1 MGLKIG
7 ILLPRSDMFPT
18 LARDF
23 LNGLKLS
30 LHSLNTTKLAP
41 KFIVEGVGTASDD
54 TLVRTAEKML
64 LQEEVDL
71 TISFCSIYKLDELI
85 GVFNAYKKPL
95 IHIDLGGNIV
105 KQQHISEHV
114 LFHTLNLWQSAYT
127 AGVYAAK
134 NYGKSC
140 MVASSFYEG
149 GYQLT
154 ESFVKGF
161 TDTGGTI
168 TNYFVAS
175 MDYKTETYEALIK
188 GVQETE
194 PDFIFTLFSYKEGV
208 KVFDILS
215 KSELNGKTPVMALPL
230 MTDETINTENYEMKD
245 VTSIASWSFDDDT
258 PQMKTFI
265 NVLKEQYDELP
276 NIMSLLG
283 YEIGQIVAE
292 ALNATD
298 GIPAKLSEY
307 FKNKTIDSPRGTLT
321 FNTYNESQVDSFKI
335 RKFNFNKIRYH
346 NSVIGIIDTS
356 SMGDLHS
363 KFQSSPYSG
372 WQNPYICT

>member
-105 KQQHISEHV
+105 KQQHISDHV

-127 AGVYAAK
+127 AGVYTAK

-215 KSELNGKTPVMALPL
+215 KSDLNGKTPIIALPL
-230 MTDETINTENYEMKD
+230 MTDETVNTENYEMKD
-245 VTSIASWSFDDDT
+245 VTSIASWSFDDET
-258 PQMKTFI
+258 PQMKAFI
-265 NVLKEQYDELP
+265 SRLKEEYNDLP

-283 YEIGQIVAE
+283 YEIGQIIAE
-292 ALNATD
+292 ALNATE
-298 GIPAKLSEY
+298 GIPAKLGEY
-307 FKNKTIDSPRGTLT
+307 FKNKTIDSPRGALT